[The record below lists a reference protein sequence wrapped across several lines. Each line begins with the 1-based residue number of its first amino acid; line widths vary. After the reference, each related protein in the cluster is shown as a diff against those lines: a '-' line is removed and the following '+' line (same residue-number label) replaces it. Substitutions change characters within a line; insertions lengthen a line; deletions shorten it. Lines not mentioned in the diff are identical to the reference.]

1 MIAGLTISGL
11 TLTRGERTLFRGL
24 DLGLKAG
31 DAIALTGANGAGK
44 TSLLR
49 AIAGFLRPEAGSIVF
64 SDADANAIEASEARA
79 HEVHMLGHL
88 DGLKGG
94 RVAREELMFQSQWLG
109 RSHDGIDSAGTKAV
123 DANVKGNRI
132 GNAMSPA
139 VSLFDAERPIK
150 ANTHEK
156 QNANRISKA
165 NATRY
170 RPKDVPMRNPTAKPT
185 SVMRII
191 TKTFLTASEIVRP
204 NNTADRAIGSE
215 RKRSMS
221 PF

>member
-1 MIAGLTISGL
+1 MDIENGSQEGRSMIAGLTISGL

-109 RSHDGIDSAGTKAV
+109 RSHDGIDDAIEILRLKPLLDLEVRKLSAGQRRRLAL
-123 DANVKGNRI
+123 AR
-132 GNAMSPA
+132 
-139 VSLFDAERPIK
+139 L
-150 ANTHEK
+150 
-156 QNANRISKA
+156 
-165 NATRY
+165 
-170 RPKDVPMRNPTAKPT
+170 
-185 SVMRII
+185 
-191 TKTFLTASEIVRP
+191 
-204 NNTADRAIGSE
+204 IGSPRALWLLDE
-215 RKRSMS
+215 PLSPLDSGWREVVGAMMARHLAAGGLIVAAVHDPLPIPTRGFDLGARS
-221 PF
+221 